1 MQNQPTL
8 RRRVLTNL
16 AWFIGS
22 ILLAFVVWLFAASQS
37 DPFVQWRPTGFPI
50 HVTPDDGLIITNQ
63 TNLPT
68 TATVQLQAPESVRRL
83 LAAEDV
89 IVSADLT
96 GLGPGEHTVP
106 LRATVA
112 RQAVAVDISPRQMTV
127 RLEVLQSEL
136 KPVRVDIVTPAPMV
150 YSMGEPVLD
159 QRQIE
164 VSGPQSKVSQVT
176 EVLVPVA
183 LANQR
188 TTYESD
194 VRAIPV
200 DVDGN
205 TVTGV
210 TLDPQ
215 TVHVYIAV
223 APRSGVLEVHVL
235 PNFVGEL
242 AEGYVFSGGVNYTPQ
257 TVVVSGSEAALESL
271 PGNVWTAPINL
282 ADKTSSFE
290 VTVPVELPDD
300 QLVIVTGRNI
310 TVQVEI
316 TTQTITRQFE
326 HIAIEFVGTKTGL
339 QYQTPSSE
347 ATVLVTGPQPVLNQL
362 TAEDVNVLVDVS
374 SLEAGSSVQLAPI
387 ASIDEASS
395 AVTASV
401 LPAQIDVEVQAA
413 TETTAVPGDG

>member
-1 MQNQPTL
+1 MQNQPSL

-50 HVTPDDGLIITNQ
+50 HVSPDDGLIITNQ
-63 TNLPT
+63 SSLPT
-68 TATVQLQAPESVRRL
+68 TAAVQLQAPESVRRL
-83 LAAEDV
+83 LATEDV

-150 YSMGEPVLD
+150 YSTGEPVLD

-242 AEGYVFSGGVNYTPQ
+242 AEGYVLSGAVSYTPQ
-257 TVVVSGSEAALESL
+257 TVVVSGAEAALESL
-271 PGNVWTAPINL
+271 PGSVFTAPINL

-300 QLVIVTGRNI
+300 QLVIVTGRNV

-326 HIAIEFVGTKTGL
+326 HIPIEFVGTKTGL
-339 QYQTPSSE
+339 QYQTASSE

-362 TAEDVNVLVDVS
+362 TAEDVSVLVDVS

-395 AVTASV
+395 AVTTSV

-413 TETTAVPGDG
+413 TETTAVPSGG